1 MEPFRQTILR
11 NNHLRYRRFV
21 DLHSFLSICLHS
33 HETIYN
39 YRRQGYHWQC
49 IIVGGSLARTKNS
62 RTKLFRNSAVY
73 YRESPVTRTEK
84 NRWVM
89 GQGCLQHLRSKDFFF
104 FFCHCVIDCA
114 DHTIRKKC
122 NSVPRKP
129 FTKLLI
135 QAQKKFKAEGGCL
148 LFFCQDQSIPHNAV
162 GPNI

>member
-39 YRRQGYHWQC
+39 YRRQGYHWRC

-73 YRESPVTRTEK
+73 YRESPVTRTKKKSMGNGSGLPTTSRIERLLFFLLPLC
-84 NRWVM
+84 NRLC
-89 GQGCLQHLRSKDFFF
+89 GSH
-104 FFCHCVIDCA
+104 HPE
-114 DHTIRKKC
+114 KC